1 MANLLSFRA
10 MPDDP
15 ASGHAEVA
23 LRSELALRAWETVSS
38 ERSLQRVLEA
48 IAEVLRPHVHFEGV
62 ALVSLSQDGDNLLAA
77 HVVGHGVRE
86 GETAQD
92 YLGRPELAKRIA
104 VAPRPLVPYDDAVVR
119 RAFAGQP
126 YTCPDLLAKD
136 GWYEHEFLMAT
147 SGIRAYASVPLMV
160 HGRLIGTAAFTRKV
174 PVNFTVAELA
184 TLTAVAR
191 ALAVAVSNALAYDE
205 IRGVRDRVEAE
216 NLELR
221 AQLGQAPWFEEI
233 VGDSAA
239 MRRVLERVE
248 QVATT
253 DATVLITG
261 ETGTGK
267 ELVARAL
274 HRRSG
279 RASGPLVK
287 VNCAAIPETLL
298 ASELFGHERGAFTG
312 AVERRR
318 GRFEQADGG
327 TIFLDEIGDLPLE
340 TQVTLLRVLQEREFE
355 RLGSAHTVRVD
366 VRVVAATHRD
376 LAAEVAGGRFRSD
389 LYYRLNVFPIR
400 VPALRDRP
408 EDVPPLVAHFVQ
420 KYAARFG
427 RSVSRVHE
435 RTLGALMTWHWPG
448 NVRELENTIE
458 RAMIVARGDTLKIER
473 DFMPSAETAS
483 SLSAQ
488 VGEVE
493 RTAIEAALTASR
505 GRISGANGAAA
516 RLKLPASTL
525 EFRIRKLGIDKLRFK
540 RQQA

>member
-1 MANLLSFRA
+1 V
-10 MPDDP
+10 PEP
-15 ASGHAEVA
+15 AVGQGEIAVPA
-23 LRSELALRAWETVSS
+23 LVLQAWEMVST

-48 IAEVLRPHVHFEGV
+48 VAEVLQPHVRFEAV
-62 ALVSLSQDGDNLLAA
+62 ALVSLGHRGDSLVAA
-77 HVVGHGVRE
+77 HVVGHSIRD
-86 GETAQD
+86 GESVHD
-92 YLGRPELAKRIA
+92 YLHRPELSRR
-104 VAPRPLVPYDDAVVR
+104 VEVEPRPLAPYDESILP
-119 RAFAGQP
+119 RALAGEP
-126 YTCPDLLAKD
+126 YSCPDLLAKD
-136 GWYEHEFLMAT
+136 AWFEHEFLMAR
-147 SGIRAYASVPLMV
+147 SGIRAYASVPLLV
-160 HGRLIGTAAFTRKV
+160 RGQLIGTAAFSRKA
-174 PVNFTVAELA
+174 PTAFTPPELA
-184 TLTAVAR
+184 MLKAVAR
-191 ALAVAVSNALAYDE
+191 ALGVAVSNALAYDE

-233 VGDSAA
+233 VGDSSA

-279 RASGPLVK
+279 RAKGPLVK

-327 TIFLDEIGDLPLE
+327 TIFLDEIGELPLE

-355 RLGSAHTVRVD
+355 RLGGTQTVRVD
-366 VRVVAATHRD
+366 VRVVAATNRD
-376 LAAEVAGGRFRSD
+376 LAADVAAGRFRSD
-389 LYYRLNVFPIR
+389 LFYRLNVFPVR
-400 VPALRDRP
+400 VPSLRERP
-408 EDVPPLVAHFVQ
+408 EDIPPLVAHFVQ
-420 KYAARFG
+420 KYSARFG
-427 RSVSRVHE
+427 RSVSRVHD
-435 RTLGALMTWHWPG
+435 RTLGALMTHDWPG
-448 NVRELENTIE
+448 NVRELENAIE
-458 RAMIVARGDTLKIER
+458 RAVIVARGDTLRIER
-473 DFMPSAETAS
+473 DLMPSADMAL
-483 SLSAQ
+483 SLSTH
-488 VGEVE
+488 VGDAE

-525 EFRIRKLGIDKLRFK
+525 EFRIRKLGIDKLKFR
-540 RQQA
+540 R

>member
-1 MANLLSFRA
+1 
-10 MPDDP
+10 MPDALGP
-15 ASGHAEVA
+15 SPSEVA
-23 LRSELALRAWETVSS
+23 IRSGLVLRAWETVSS

-62 ALVSLSQDGDNLLAA
+62 ALVSLSQNGDHLLAA

-86 GETAQD
+86 GETVQD
-92 YLGRPELAKRIA
+92 YLGRPELAKRI
-104 VAPRPLVPYDDAVVR
+104 VVTPRPLVPYDDAVVR

-160 HGRLIGTAAFTRKV
+160 HGSLIGTAAFTRKA
-174 PVNFTVAELA
+174 PVDFTAAELA

-205 IRGVRDRVEAE
+205 IRGMRDRVEAYI
-216 NLELR
+216 LELR

-279 RASGPLVK
+279 RAGGPLVK

-327 TIFLDEIGDLPLE
+327 TIFLDEIGELPLE

-355 RLGSAHTVRVD
+355 RLGGTHVVRVD
-366 VRVVAATHRD
+366 VRVVAATNRD
-376 LAAEVAGGRFRSD
+376 LAAEVAAGRFRSD
-389 LYYRLNVFPIR
+389 LYYRLNVFPVR

-408 EDVPPLVAHFVQ
+408 EDIPPLVAHFVQ

-435 RTLGALMTWHWPG
+435 RTLGALMTWDWPG
-448 NVRELENTIE
+448 NVRELENAIE
-458 RAMIVARGDTLKIER
+458 RAVIVARGDTLKIER

-505 GRISGANGAAA
+505 GRISGADGAAA

>member
-1 MANLLSFRA
+1 SSKT
-10 MPDDP
+10 MPDAP
-15 ASGHAEVA
+15 GASHADAVIRA
-23 LRSELALRAWETVSS
+23 ELVLRAWETVSS

-77 HVVGHGVRE
+77 HVAGHGVRD
-86 GETAQD
+86 GETVQD
-92 YLGRPELAKRIA
+92 YLRRPELARRIA
-104 VAPRPLVPYDDAVVR
+104 GTPRPLVPYDDAVVR
-119 RAFAGQP
+119 RAVAGQP

-147 SGIRAYASVPLMV
+147 RGIRAYVSVPLIV
-160 HGRLIGTAAFTRKV
+160 HGDLIGTAAFTRGV
-174 PVNFTVAELA
+174 PVDFTVAELA

-205 IRGVRDRVEAE
+205 IRGMRDRVEAE
-216 NLELR
+216 NLQLR

-248 QVATT
+248 QVATP

-279 RASGPLVK
+279 RARGPLGKGDWAGVPET
-287 VNCAAIPETLL
+287 VNCASIPETLL

-327 TIFLDEIGDLPLE
+327 TIFLDARGGMH
-340 TQVTLLRVLQEREFE
+340 LRTE
-355 RLGSAHTVRVD
+355 
-366 VRVVAATHRD
+366 
-376 LAAEVAGGRFRSD
+376 
-389 LYYRLNVFPIR
+389 
-400 VPALRDRP
+400 
-408 EDVPPLVAHFVQ
+408 
-420 KYAARFG
+420 
-427 RSVSRVHE
+427 
-435 RTLGALMTWHWPG
+435 GAL
-448 NVRELENTIE
+448 
-458 RAMIVARGDTLKIER
+458 
-473 DFMPSAETAS
+473 
-483 SLSAQ
+483 
-488 VGEVE
+488 
-493 RTAIEAALTASR
+493 
-505 GRISGANGAAA
+505 
-516 RLKLPASTL
+516 
-525 EFRIRKLGIDKLRFK
+525 
-540 RQQA
+540 

>member
-1 MANLLSFRA
+1 
-10 MPDDP
+10 MPDLTGP
-15 ASGHAEVA
+15 SQAEVA
-23 LRSELALRAWETVSS
+23 TRSELVLRAWETVSS

-48 IAEVLRPHVHFEGV
+48 VAEVLHAHVQFDGV
-62 ALVSLSQDGDNLLAA
+62 ALVSLSERGDSLLAA
-77 HVVGHGVRE
+77 HVVGHRLRD
-86 GETAQD
+86 GESVHD
-92 YLGRPELAKRIA
+92 YLHRPELSKRIQVPA
-104 VAPRPLVPYDDAVVR
+104 RPLAPYDASILP
-119 RAFAGQP
+119 RARSGEP
-126 YTCPDLLAKD
+126 YSCPDLLAKD
-136 GWYEHEFLMAT
+136 AWFEHEFLMAT
-147 SGIRAYASVPLMV
+147 SGIRAYASVPLLV
-160 HGRLIGTAAFTRKV
+160 RGQLIGTAAFSRKA
-174 PVNFTVAELA
+174 PVAFTHAELA
-184 TLTAVAR
+184 TLKAVAR

-221 AQLGQAPWFEEI
+221 AQLGQMPWFEEI
-233 VGDSAA
+233 VGDSSA

-327 TIFLDEIGDLPLE
+327 TIFLDEVGELPLE
-340 TQVTLLRVLQEREFE
+340 TQVALLRVLQEREFE
-355 RLGSAHTVRVD
+355 RLGGTHTVRVD
-366 VRVVAATHRD
+366 VRVVAATNRD
-376 LAAEVAGGRFRSD
+376 LAADVAAGRFRAD
-389 LYYRLNVFPIR
+389 LYYRLNVFPVR
-400 VPALRDRP
+400 VPALRERP
-408 EDVPPLVAHFVQ
+408 EDIPPLVAHFVS

-427 RSVSRVHE
+427 RSVSRVHD
-435 RTLGALMTWHWPG
+435 RTLGALMTHDWPG
-448 NVRELENTIE
+448 NVRELENAIE
-458 RAMIVARGDTLKIER
+458 RAVIVAKGDTLKVER
-473 DFMPSAETAS
+473 DLMPSADPAS

-493 RTAIEAALTASR
+493 RGAIEAALTASR
-505 GRISGANGAAA
+505 GRISGSSGAAA
-516 RLKLPASTL
+516 RLRLPASTL
-525 EFRIRKLGIDKLRFK
+525 EFRIRKLGIDKFRF
-540 RQQA
+540 RR

>member
-1 MANLLSFRA
+1 MLDAPGQS
-10 MPDDP
+10 
-15 ASGHAEVA
+15 HAEVA
-23 LRSELALRAWETVSS
+23 IRTELVLRAWETVSS
-38 ERSLQRVLEA
+38 ERSLQRVLAA

-62 ALVSLSQDGDNLLAA
+62 ALVSLSQNGDNLLAA
-77 HVVGHGVRE
+77 HVVGHGVLE
-86 GETAQD
+86 GETVHD

-104 VAPRPLVPYDDAVVR
+104 VPPRPLVPYDEAVLR
-119 RAFAGQP
+119 RALAGRP

-147 SGIRAYASVPLMV
+147 SGIRAYVSVPLMV
-160 HGRLIGTAAFTRKV
+160 HGRLIGTAAFTRKA
-174 PVNFTVAELA
+174 PVDFTDAELA

-355 RLGSAHTVRVD
+355 RLGGAHTVRVD

-376 LAAEVAGGRFRSD
+376 LAAEVAAGRFRSD
-389 LYYRLNVFPIR
+389 LYYRLNVFPVR

-408 EDVPPLVAHFVQ
+408 EDIPPLVAHFVQ
-420 KYAARFG
+420 KYSARFG

-435 RTLGALMTWHWPG
+435 RTLGALMTWSWPG
-448 NVRELENTIE
+448 NVRELENAIE

-505 GRISGANGAAA
+505 GRISGADGAAV

>member
-1 MANLLSFRA
+1 MVS
-10 MPDDP
+10 D
-15 ASGHAEVA
+15 ASA
-23 LRSELALRAWETVSS
+23 LVLHAWETVST

-48 IAEVLRPHVHFEGV
+48 IADVLLPHVHFEGV
-62 ALVSLSQDGDNLLAA
+62 ALVSLSPRGDSLVAA
-77 HVVGHGVRE
+77 HVVGHRVRD
-86 GETAQD
+86 GESVHD
-92 YLGRPELAKRIA
+92 YIHRPEISQRID
-104 VAPRPLVPYDDAVVR
+104 VTPRPLAPYDETMLP
-119 RAFAGQP
+119 RALSGEP
-126 YTCPDLLAKD
+126 YSCPDLLAKD
-136 GWYEHEFLMAT
+136 AWFEHEFLMAT
-147 SGIRAYASVPLMV
+147 SGIRAYASIPLLV
-160 HGRLIGTAAFTRKV
+160 RGNLIGTAAFSRRAAIA
-174 PVNFTVAELA
+174 FTQGELA
-184 TLTAVAR
+184 TLTAIAR
-191 ALAVAVSNALAYDE
+191 ALAVAVSNAMAYDE

-233 VGDSAA
+233 VGDSSA

-279 RASGPLVK
+279 RAKGPLVK

-327 TIFLDEIGDLPLE
+327 TIFLDEVGELPLE

-355 RLGSAHTVRVD
+355 RLGGTRTVHVD
-366 VRVVAATHRD
+366 VRVVAATNRD
-376 LAAEVAGGRFRSD
+376 LAADVAAGTFRSD
-389 LYYRLNVFPIR
+389 LFYRLNVFPVR
-400 VPALRDRP
+400 VPSLRERP
-408 EDVPPLVAHFVQ
+408 EDIPPLVAHFVG
-420 KYAARFG
+420 KYSARFG
-427 RSVSRVHE
+427 RPVARVHE
-435 RTLGALMTWHWPG
+435 RTLGALMTHDWPG

-458 RAMIVARGDTLKIER
+458 RAVIVARGDALKIER
-473 DFMPSAETAS
+473 DFMPSAEPVS
-483 SLSAQ
+483 SLSAR
-488 VGEVE
+488 VGEAE

-505 GRISGANGAAA
+505 GRISGAGGAAA

-525 EFRIRKLGIDKLRFK
+525 EFRIRKLGIDKLRFR
-540 RQQA
+540 RQG

>member
-1 MANLLSFRA
+1 M
-10 MPDDP
+10 
-15 ASGHAEVA
+15 
-23 LRSELALRAWETVSS
+23 
-38 ERSLQRVLEA
+38 
-48 IAEVLRPHVHFEGV
+48 
-62 ALVSLSQDGDNLLAA
+62 
-77 HVVGHGVRE
+77 
-86 GETAQD
+86 
-92 YLGRPELAKRIA
+92 
-104 VAPRPLVPYDDAVVR
+104 
-119 RAFAGQP
+119 
-126 YTCPDLLAKD
+126 
-136 GWYEHEFLMAT
+136 
-147 SGIRAYASVPLMV
+147 
-160 HGRLIGTAAFTRKV
+160 
-174 PVNFTVAELA
+174 
-184 TLTAVAR
+184 
-191 ALAVAVSNALAYDE
+191 
-205 IRGVRDRVEAE
+205 RDRVEAE

-327 TIFLDEIGDLPLE
+327 TIFLDEIGELPLE

-355 RLGSAHTVRVD
+355 RLGGTHAVRVD
-366 VRVVAATHRD
+366 VRVVAATNRD
-376 LAAEVAGGRFRSD
+376 LAAEVAAGRFRSD
-389 LYYRLNVFPIR
+389 LYYRLNVFPVR

-408 EDVPPLVAHFVQ
+408 EDIPPLVAHFVQ

-435 RTLGALMTWHWPG
+435 RTLGALMTWDWPG
-448 NVRELENTIE
+448 NVRELENAIE
-458 RAMIVARGDTLKIER
+458 RAVIVARGDTLRIER
-473 DFMPSAETAS
+473 DLMPSADPAS

-505 GRISGANGAAA
+505 GRISGADGAAA